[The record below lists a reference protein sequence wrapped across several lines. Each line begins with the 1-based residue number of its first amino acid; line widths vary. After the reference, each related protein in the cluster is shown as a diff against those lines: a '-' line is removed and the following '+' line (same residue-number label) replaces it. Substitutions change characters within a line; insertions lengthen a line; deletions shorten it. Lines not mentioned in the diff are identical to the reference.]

1 MDKVEKKLDK
11 KLYIG
16 AKIGFITNII
26 SIIWSVIITIIL
38 ATASSVIFNSF
49 TKYDH
54 TSLTSGVSTIFIVGL
69 IFGLLIA
76 IGFSIAII
84 IMCNNVLKGNAN
96 SGLAVGIVTLVLAG
110 FSLIAM
116 FSSHFNFI
124 SGINIIFLGLNI
136 ASGVLLIIGKYLPVT
151 NKPEEVVS
159 MVNE

>member
-26 SIIWSVIITIIL
+26 NIIWSVIITIIL

-69 IFGLLIA
+69 IFGLLI
-76 IGFSIAII
+76 
-84 IMCNNVLKGNAN
+84 GNAN
-96 SGLAVGIVTLVLAG
+96 SGLAVWIVTLVLAG
-110 FSLIAM
+110 FS
-116 FSSHFNFI
+116 FNF
-124 SGINIIFLGLNI
+124 
-136 ASGVLLIIGKYLPVT
+136 VEK
-151 NKPEEVVS
+151 
-159 MVNE
+159 

>member
-1 MDKVEKKLDK
+1 M
-11 KLYIG
+11 
-16 AKIGFITNII
+16 
-26 SIIWSVIITIIL
+26 
-38 ATASSVIFNSF
+38 
-49 TKYDH
+49 
-54 TSLTSGVSTIFIVGL
+54 